1 MEHTNVLQ
9 YKLKEQHST
18 ENLEYGDG
26 MNDTGKLTVNAYRTS
41 SGKEPFTEWLDSI
54 RDKTIRGRIERRM
67 DRVENGN
74 MGDCKR
80 LGTNLYELRFDFGTG
95 YRIYFTESDSKTILI
110 LCAGDKSSQ
119 TRDIKRAKEYSL
131 DVKQRY
137 EGYND
142 GTI

>member
-1 MEHTNVLQ
+1 
-9 YKLKEQHST
+9 
-18 ENLEYGDG
+18 
-26 MNDTGKLTVNAYRTS
+26 MNETRKPEVEAYRTL

-54 RDKTIRGRIERRM
+54 RDKTTRGRIEKRM
-67 DRVENGN
+67 DRVEDGN
-74 MGDCKR
+74 MGDYRR
-80 LGTNLYELRFDFGTG
+80 LGTNLYELRLDFGPG
-95 YRIYFTESDSKTILI
+95 YRIYFSIYVSESDSKIIMI

-119 TRDIKRAKEYSL
+119 TRDIERAKEYSL

>member
-1 MEHTNVLQ
+1 
-9 YKLKEQHST
+9 
-18 ENLEYGDG
+18 
-26 MNDTGKLTVNAYRTS
+26 MNDTRKLEVSAYRTS

-54 RDKTIRGRIERRM
+54 RDKTTQSRIKKRM
-67 DRVENGN
+67 DRVEDGN
-74 MGDCKR
+74 IGDYKQ
-80 LGTNLYELRFDFGTG
+80 LGTNLYELRLKFGSG
-95 YRIYFTESDSKTILI
+95 YRIYFSIYFTESDSKTVLI

-119 TRDIKRAKEYSL
+119 TRDIERAKEYSL